1 MSSRLFLLLF
11 FVSQMAGTAVALWL
25 LAALDGCWW
34 PFGPRYTVVKLNGK
48 EDRSLERTDSEGGA
62 DGAQDVV
69 RGARQDDF
77 AGSDGTLIH
86 TFNVTQRKADAA
98 ETARICKNLEKAA
111 HLKVQAYKE
120 QGRQMLR
127 DSEPSLSDGLPLPD
141 LNDER

>member
-77 AGSDGTLIH
+77 AGSDGTHPHLQCDAAESGCGGDGA
-86 TFNVTQRKADAA
+86 NLQEPRESGSPESASLQGAGAADAA
-98 ETARICKNLEKAA
+98 GFRAELERRAA
-111 HLKVQAYKE
+111 AAGFK
-120 QGRQMLR
+120 R
-127 DSEPSLSDGLPLPD
+127 
-141 LNDER
+141 